1 MPKAASKKNGA
12 ASVRQEPYTKSPP
25 KDSAIA
31 DKENIA
37 PSPDNIS
44 STKKPKQ
51 KSKNPDESSTKHSHT
66 DYRVIP
72 LDQVKGEVP
81 CYDNAAAVRRK
92 LKNLLASKENIPD
105 LTPAKKWSQAGM
117 AAEMQKL
124 EEIDGPVEE
133 MNKNGNGP
141 TARSLG
147 NFLKKSGN
155 MGGADS
161 PCFYWGYVMLEKLRI
176 KKGEKKSKPR
186 MKAEEE

>member
-1 MPKAASKKNGA
+1 MPKAATKKNGA
-12 ASVRQEPYTKSPP
+12 SSARQEPYTKSSP
-25 KDSAIA
+25 KDSADA
-31 DKENIA
+31 NKENVA
-37 PSPDNIS
+37 PSPESIS
-44 STKKPKQ
+44 SAKPKPKA
-51 KSKNPDESSTKHSHT
+51 KSEDASATNHSHT

-105 LTPAKKWSQAGM
+105 ITPAKKWSQAGM
-117 AAEMQKL
+117 AAEMQRL

-141 TARSLG
+141 TTRSLAI
-147 NFLKKSGN
+147 FLKKSGN

-161 PCFYWGYVMLEKLRI
+161 PCFYWGYVLLEKLRI
-176 KKGEKKSKPR
+176 MKGEKKSKPR